1 MVKGLVHNY
10 VFLLAGIVGQGE
22 FKGIEAVEQL
32 KVYTE
37 AEANQYVAYC
47 RSHGMAATWFATYGT
62 DRIQAME
69 DLANAAI
76 RYFPNSI
83 FFAGRAIDSSQHSA
97 LWGILHDEVSFIIQ
111 DRLQKDGFSMMI
123 VPVHVRGMPS
133 KLPNINLPIDMDES
147 MQLVQP
153 DAKEKSEAHEQAE

>member
-1 MVKGLVHNY
+1 
-10 VFLLAGIVGQGE
+10 
-22 FKGIEAVEQL
+22 
-32 KVYTE
+32 
-37 AEANQYVAYC
+37 
-47 RSHGMAATWFATYGT
+47 MAA
-62 DRIQAME
+62 
-69 DLANAAI
+69 AAI

-83 FFAGRAIDSSQHSA
+83 FFAGRVIDSSQNSA

-133 KLPNINLPIDMDES
+133 KLPNITLPIDMDQS

-153 DAKEKSEAHEQAE
+153 DTKEKNETHGQSK